1 MNIDE
6 FIEHTKEKAREHRY
20 HADFFESDNPMNT
33 ACIKSA
39 EDCEQLAGWLKKA
52 EEYQQLEERL
62 NKVYGDCDGL
72 LLRVVEMLEKHPC
85 IDMASNTLKSRLLT
99 DEDVDKWEE
108 YKQLEEQGRLI
119 KLLCKVG
126 DTVYVDNTILPIED
140 MECYEDIDN
149 KIPLYFPARVISFRF
164 AKRNWMKIA
173 VKTKWLHEWIDDET
187 GPESNYI
194 ECEKN
199 FTILLSMIGKT
210 VFLTKSEAE
219 AKLKLRGNND

>member
-1 MNIDE
+1 M
-6 FIEHTKEKAREHRY
+6 
-20 HADFFESDNPMNT
+20 
-33 ACIKSA
+33 
-39 EDCEQLAGWLKKA
+39 
-52 EEYQQLEERL
+52 ERL
-62 NKVYGDCDGL
+62 TDKIGNTYCVKGCGSNCKYGFEYCSKEDWENCQTISD
-72 LLRVVEMLEKHPC
+72 V
-85 IDMASNTLKSRLLT
+85 IDKLA
-99 DEDVDKWEE
+99 DYED
-108 YKQLEEQGRLI
+108 LEEQGRLI
-119 KLLCKVG
+119 KLPCKVG

-219 AKLKLRGNND
+219 AKLKLRGGENER